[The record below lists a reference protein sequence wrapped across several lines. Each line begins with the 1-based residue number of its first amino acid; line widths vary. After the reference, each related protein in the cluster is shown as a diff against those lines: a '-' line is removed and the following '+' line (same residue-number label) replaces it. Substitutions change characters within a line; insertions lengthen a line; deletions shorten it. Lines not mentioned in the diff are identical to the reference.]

1 MPGGR
6 RRTIRGSRAQAVVL
20 QGRGALLDHALD
32 EPPVEWATAAHQS
45 NWEREQPAARYGGV
59 VRPRRLGEMLGRRR
73 PWRSGETPIT
83 AAVPAWW
90 RAPCPTSVLADGR
103 LPQPA
108 PLCPGAE
115 ARAQTEPA
123 VVVLDGVLVLLAI
136 HLGTSAT
143 PIQKPP
149 VGLRHPE
156 PPSKSTLV
164 RASSVTT
171 AWHRSGVLCGSN
183 GLTVPGPESAPTTR
197 STPTA
202 SPSSRGPRSARWPP
216 QPGSTPPSAPV
227 QARRQPPLLEPVQ
240 PLRRRV
246 QSVHQVR
253 ARVQIPGQPDPASP
267 VAVGSSAPR
276 GTGPTEGVP
285 LTYRQPT
292 A

>member
-1 MPGGR
+1 M
-6 RRTIRGSRAQAVVL
+6 AVWSD
-20 QGRGALLDHALD
+20 A
-32 EPPVEWATAAHQS
+32 
-45 NWEREQPAARYGGV
+45 
-59 VRPRRLGEMLGRRR
+59 
-73 PWRSGETPIT
+73 IT

-123 VVVLDGVLVLLAI
+123 VVVLDGVLVLLAMD
-136 HLGTSAT
+136 LGTSAT
-143 PIQKPP
+143 PIQRPP

-156 PPSKSTLV
+156 PPIKVHSGPGQLRHHRLARLLRTL
-164 RASSVTT
+164 RQQWADGP
-171 AWHRSGVLCGSN
+171 WPRS
-183 GLTVPGPESAPTTR
+183 R
-197 STPTA
+197 SHFTQHPTA

-216 QPGSTPPSAPV
+216 QPGSRLPSTPV
-227 QARRQPPLLEPVQ
+227 QARQRPPLLEPAD

-253 ARVQIPGQPDPASP
+253 ARAQIPGQPDPASP
-267 VAVGSSAPR
+267 VAVGLSAPR

-285 LTYRQPT
+285 LTFRRPT
-292 A
+292 ARNR